1 MESLARALIRRNVSI
16 AVVVVSLLLAAVAGI
31 LAMNVEQ
38 DDDILAFLPPG
49 NPDVA
54 LFYGINEEFGGLD
67 VAIVGIEAEDLFTEA
82 FLTQL
87 QSTTRAINDIEEVSF
102 ALSITSVED
111 FKPDPVAGGIEQAP
125 LVYPIPSGPLEE
137 AATRERIMSRDH
149 VVGNL
154 ISPTADA
161 VNIYCFLGMDV
172 DPRATAA
179 AIQKV
184 VEVHLPN
191 RELYWGGSPFISSW
205 IYDTTSRDLDKLTPY
220 AVLTILVILML
231 TFGDLRGTLLALL
244 STCMGIAAANGLM
257 AALGVRY
264 NIVLSSMPIILF
276 AVGSAY
282 SIHILSHYY
291 SAEPKVGR
299 DEALRK
305 TLVGIGPTV
314 AAAGLTTVAG
324 LLSFLSMDIEPMRTF
339 GLFTAVGIFTTL
351 VLSLTFV
358 PAVIRLSNPHRKPPR
373 WTISNPMAWV
383 VRTCRRHR
391 VIMGVLIVIGASTNA
406 TFVTQVET
414 QMDNASFFNEGSPPD
429 RAERFLD
436 QHFGG
441 SQYIQILV
449 EGDFKDPAVQREL
462 QYLADSLEALEFVSD
477 TVHAAETVALAN
489 EAMEG
494 FRRVPD
500 TPEKVALLLG
510 FMTGN
515 RTVDQLITGDRTKAL
530 LQLKVSANRAD
541 DVEAVLAEVEA
552 FVAAHEPLEG
562 PDRPRLLTL
571 ANVTSLCRHFDVAFD
586 AQTGGEHLD
595 DLPWTSTPDELVE
608 EILPFMATDEFLA
621 ELPDEPEDVGRQI
634 AVAAANLPPDADSF
648 ALAAAVAEVLAL
660 PDDDLLVDD
669 VVFSLDTPLQEMR
682 TRVAAEG
689 AAQALVDRAGL
700 ELPEGDAG
708 RRFSLSLASA
718 LVDLELLP
726 EDPGAARDITLAVS
740 GLPVLHRGLSH
751 SVTRNQWRSLAM
763 ALALVLV
770 IMIVLFRS
778 VSSGLLATLPTFLT
792 LLFVYGTMGMAKVH
806 LDIGTSMLACLI
818 IGAGVDYAVHMLAA
832 WRTPLGEPVSA
843 GAEVAARTTA
853 PAIWTNA
860 AMVAAGFFVL
870 TLGEAKPLQNVGML
884 TASAMIIAA
893 LTTFVAIPV
902 LARRGAYSQ
911 QSVLAALEDVGGKQ
925 G

>member
-1 MESLARALIRRNVSI
+1 MEALARALIRRNVSI
-16 AVVVVSLLLAAVAGI
+16 AVVVVSCVLAAVAGI
-31 LAMNVEQ
+31 LAMNVQQ

-67 VAIVGIEAEDLFTEA
+67 VAIVGIEAEDLFTGE

-87 QSTTRAINDIEEVSF
+87 QRTTQAINDIEEVSF

-125 LVYPIPSGPLEE
+125 LVYPIPSGPHEE

-154 ISPTADA
+154 VSPTGDA

-172 DPRATAA
+172 DPRETAA
-179 AIQKV
+179 AIKTV
-184 VEVHLPN
+184 VEGYLPN
-191 RELYWGGSPFISSW
+191 RNLYWGGSPFISSW

-220 AVLTILVILML
+220 AVLTILIILML

-291 SAEPKVGR
+291 SAEPRVGR
-299 DEALRK
+299 DEALRR

-314 AAAGLTTVAG
+314 LAAGLTTVAG
-324 LLSFLSMDIEPMRTF
+324 LLSFLTMDIEPMRTF
-339 GLFTAVGIFTTL
+339 GLFTAVGIFSTL

-358 PAVIRLSNPHRKPPR
+358 PAVIRLSNPKRKPPR
-373 WTISNPMAWV
+373 WTVSSPMVWL
-383 VRTCRRHR
+383 VRICRRHR
-391 VIMGVLIVIGASTNA
+391 VLMGVLIVIGVSINA
-406 TFVTQVET
+406 TFVTQVDT

-429 RAERFLD
+429 QAERFLEK
-436 QHFGG
+436 HFGG

-449 EGDFKDPAVQREL
+449 EGDFKDPKVQREL
-462 QYLADSLEALEFVSD
+462 QYLADSFEGLEFVSD

-515 RTVDQLITGDRTKAL
+515 RTVDQLITEDRTKAL

-541 DVEAVLAEVEA
+541 DVETVLDEVED
-552 FVAAHEPLEG
+552 FVEAYTPIEG
-562 PDRPRLLTL
+562 PGRPRELVIRRVATL
-571 ANVTSLCRHFDVAFD
+571 CKNFDVAFD
-586 AQTGGEHLD
+586 TEQIEHLD
-595 DLPWTSTPDELVE
+595 DLPWTAAREDLTRA
-608 EILPFMATDEFLA
+608 ILAFMTTGEFLA
-621 ELPDEPEDVGRQI
+621 ELPAEPADLGLRI
-634 AVAAANLPPDADSF
+634 AEAAAGLALDAGTQD
-648 ALAAAVAEVLAL
+648 LTAAMAEVLEL
-660 PDDDLLVDD
+660 PEDDLLVDD
-669 VVFSLDTPLQEMR
+669 VVFSLDTPLQEIR
-682 TRVAAEG
+682 LHASANG
-689 AAQALVDRAGL
+689 AAQALVARAGMQ
-700 ELPEGDAG
+700 LPEGDAG
-708 RRFSLSLASA
+708 TRFSESLAAA
-718 LVDLELLP
+718 LVDLHLLP
-726 EDPGAARDITLAVS
+726 ESAGAATDITLAVS
-740 GLPVLHRGLSH
+740 GLPVLHRGLSR
-751 SVTRNQWRSLAM
+751 SVNHNQWRSLAT

-778 VSSGLLATLPTFLT
+778 VGSGLLATLPTFLT

-832 WRTPLGEPVSA
+832 WRTPTGADVA
-843 GAEVAARTTA
+843 MGAEVAARTTA

-860 AMVAAGFFVL
+860 AMVAAGFYVL
-870 TLGEAKPLQNVGML
+870 TLGEAKPLQNVGLL
-884 TASAMIIAA
+884 TASAMLIAA

-902 LARRGAYSQ
+902 LARRRSYSAK
-911 QSVLAALEDVGGKQ
+911 SVLAALEDPGGHQ
-925 G
+925 E